1 MDAANAQVTRAAT
14 KLANEVAFAD
24 QIIEAKNMS
33 DAQRKA
39 GRFPK

>member
-1 MDAANAQVTRAAT
+1 MEAANAQVTRAAT
-14 KLANEVAFAD
+14 KLAKEVAFAD
-24 QIIEAKNMS
+24 QIIEPKKRR